1 MKSTITD
8 AKSGASSVTPKSDR
22 LSRSKWMAALSAA
35 SIDTRDDQDALT
47 IDAYA
52 EMFTVSK
59 MTAARH
65 LRALVKKGLAIE
77 TRKRMKDAKGA
88 CNSYVAFRLR

>member
-1 MKSTITD
+1 MRSTTTD
-8 AKSGASSVTPKSDR
+8 VVSGALSVTPKSDR

-52 EMFTVSK
+52 EMFNVSK

-65 LRALVKKGLAIE
+65 MRTLVKKGLATE
-77 TRKRMKDAKGA
+77 TRKRMKDGKGT
-88 CNSYVAFRLR
+88 CNSYVAFKLK